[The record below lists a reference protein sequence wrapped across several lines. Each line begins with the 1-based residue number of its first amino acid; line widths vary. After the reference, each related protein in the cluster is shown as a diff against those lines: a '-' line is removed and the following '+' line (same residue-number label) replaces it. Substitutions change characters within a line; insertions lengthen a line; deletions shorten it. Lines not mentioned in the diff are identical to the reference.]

1 VAEISETKRSSS
13 GSSASAASSG
23 TARQRKEG
31 TLFSSTFFRRA
42 GTPAL
47 RKYFCASTS
56 AATWLQLSGT
66 EMPSSRK
73 TIEPSGLRISLTA
86 LRKAMAA

>member
-1 VAEISETKRSSS
+1 
-13 GSSASAASSG
+13 
-23 TARQRKEG
+23 
-31 TLFSSTFFRRA
+31 L

-66 EMPSSRK
+66 SMSVWLK
-73 TIEPSGLRISLTA
+73 TMEPSGFRISLAA
-86 LRKAMAA
+86 LRKAMPS